1 MASDKIFTC
10 QICGKEFPAPANTHA
25 KFCPDCRAEAQKQCK
40 KRYAQSERAKAMKK
54 KYAASYRE
62 SGKQAEWER
71 NWRNKNIEKR
81 RECER
86 AWKLKNPESGRR
98 SAFKY
103 YHAHKQEVKERHRKW
118 RYANAEKISE
128 QSKQYREAHKEELA
142 YKQRL
147 RYAAKVNKP
156 GARLAWA
163 KATGKLT
170 YCERM
175 RVTMYPLPCG
185 TRGECKGC
193 KHCPE
198 GAACGNDGHYR
209 WDMES
214 LNGGRSFR

>member
-1 MASDKIFTC
+1 MASDKICTC
-10 QICGKEFPAPANTHA
+10 QICGKDFSVSAYANPKYCPECRLEAKRRKNRAYNASENGKAKRAASHA
-25 KFCPDCRAEAQKQCK
+25 QYIADGRDAAAHRRWRESHMEHV
-40 KRYAQSERAKAMKK
+40 REYERARYLAK
-54 KYAASYRE
+54 RE
-62 SGKQAEWER
+62 EVLER
-71 NWRNKNIEKR
+71 R
-81 RECER
+81 R
-86 AWKLKNPESGRR
+86 L
-98 SAFKY
+98 
-103 YHAHKQEVKERHRKW
+103 Q
-118 RYANAEKISE
+118 
-128 QSKQYREAHKEELA
+128 
-142 YKQRL
+142 
-147 RYAAKVNKP
+147 YAAKVGKP

-214 LNGGRSFR
+214 MNGGRSFR